1 VPHRT
6 PIFRLF
12 PALTCL
18 RGARRCEIINLQL
31 VMLRRFLVTLI
42 RRSLLLLLVICLG
55 CVAQSVPTDLSRKI
69 ERHIRSYYKVPPEVQ
84 VLVGPPSASSDFPN
98 YESVVV
104 TVGNGE
110 KKQDLTFL
118 VSKDHSSM
126 MRLTKFDLS
135 KDPYAQTM
143 SKIDTGGRPSRG
155 SKASKVVVVNFDDFE
170 CPFCSRMHQTLFP
183 EILKE
188 YGDRITFV
196 YKDYPLVEIHPWATH
211 AAVDA
216 NCLAAQS
223 GDAYWDFADY
233 IHANQHEVNNEKTPG
248 ARLEALDK
256 LTMLQG
262 QKHNLDV
269 VKLQSC
275 IKAQDE
281 SAVKASMKEAEAIG
295 VEATPTL
302 FVNGEKM
309 DGAQSVTE
317 MRAALDRALKDADLP
332 VPEHAAATAPA
343 SK

>member
-1 VPHRT
+1 
-6 PIFRLF
+6 
-12 PALTCL
+12 
-18 RGARRCEIINLQL
+18 
-31 VMLRRFLVTLI
+31 MTLI
-42 RRSLLLLLVICLG
+42 RRSFLLLVVVCLG
-55 CVAQSVPTDLSRKI
+55 CIAQSASPDLTRKI
-69 ERHIRSYYKVPPEVQ
+69 ERQVRSYYKMPPEV
-84 VLVGPPSASSDFPN
+84 VVTVGMPSPSPDFPN
-98 YESVVV
+98 YDSVVV
-104 TVGNGE
+104 TVDSEG

-126 MRLTKFDLS
+126 MRLTKFDLT
-135 KDPYAQTM
+135 KDPLAETM
-143 SKIDTGGRPSRG
+143 SKIDVGGRPTRG
-155 SKASKVVVVNFDDFE
+155 AKASKVVVVNFDDLE

-188 YGDRITFV
+188 YGDRVTFI

-216 NCLAAQS
+216 NCLGAQS

-233 IHANQHEVNNEKTPG
+233 IHANQHEVNSEKTSG
-248 ARLEALDK
+248 ARLEALDR
-256 LTMLQG
+256 LTLLQG

-281 SAVKASMKEAEAIG
+281 SAVKASMKEGDGIG

-302 FVNGEKM
+302 FINGEKV
-309 DGAQSVTE
+309 DGAVPISQV
-317 MRAALDRALKDADLP
+317 RAALDRALKDANLP
-332 VPEHAAATAPA
+332 VPEHTAAAAAAPA